1 SKGMC
6 AMINKYSE
14 ILSADMT
21 YELTESIP
29 PANKPVSTR
38 RFAPGALILLV
49 LLFLM
54 LLPQQA
60 MAKFYSIKATE
71 ELLYVANRASVED
84 ITRLIKEDADVNA
97 TDSMGKTPLMLAA
110 EFNTN
115 PEVIRILIEGGAY
128 VNKTDK
134 NFNTPLMI
142 AAEFNENLEVL
153 IVLIEGGADLTERNR
168 QGKNALDCAEQR
180 KVSKDTDV
188 YNFLQEKTI
197 AAYKAKEATKKLK
210 DIAAVASVKEINRL
224 IQEGA
229 DVNAFDSNRFT
240 PLMIAAEKNTNPE
253 VIRILIEGGADV
265 NATFSYTIFG
275 FKTEYIERLGYTPW
289 MLAVRYNPNPE
300 VLRVLIENVAD
311 INYTDRKGFT
321 PLVIAAEFN
330 KNLEVLRVLIERGA
344 DVNAADE
351 AGNTPL
357 LMAASRSS
365 TPEVLQNLI
374 EGGADVNA
382 ANDKN
387 GYTPLMIAAE
397 KNPNPEVTQFLIKW
411 GADVNAVSFVKKSFR
426 VQTSSGCDSPF
437 GCGPSY
443 KTETEFKVYT
453 PLIAAMYNSNPGIA
467 QLLIDNGASE
477 SIAKLLQIVNKGL
490 DNTFMI
496 ILLLLF
502 IVFTW
507 IPMKRRIKK
516 GSARKA
522 GIR

>member
-1 SKGMC
+1 
-6 AMINKYSE
+6 MINKYSE

-253 VIRILIEGGADV
+253 VIRILIENGADV
-265 NATFSYTIFG
+265 NATVRYIFFG
-275 FKTEYIERLGYTPW
+275 DKTKYIERLGYTPW

-300 VLRVLIENVAD
+300 VLRVLIENGAD
-311 INYTDRKGFT
+311 VNSVDIYGYT
-321 PLVIAAEFN
+321 PLMLAAE
-330 KNLEVLRVLIERGA
+330 KNAKPEVTRFLIERGA
-344 DVNAADE
+344 NVNAI
-351 AGNTPL
+351 
-357 LMAASRSS
+357 SR
-365 TPEVLQNLI
+365 
-374 EGGADVNA
+374 
-382 ANDKN
+382 
-387 GYTPLMIAAE
+387 
-397 KNPNPEVTQFLIKW
+397 
-411 GADVNAVSFVKKSFR
+411 VKKLST
-426 VQTSSGCDSPF
+426 VQTDSGCGSRFIIF
-437 GCGPSY
+437 GPRY
-443 KTETEFKVYT
+443 KTETEHKIYT
-453 PLIAAMYNSNPGIA
+453 PLIAATYNSNPGIA
-467 QLLIDNGASE
+467 QVLIDNGASGI
-477 SIAKLLQIVNKGL
+477 IAKLLQIANKVL
-490 DNTFMI
+490 DNKFMI
-496 ILLLLF
+496 ILSLLLF
-502 IVFTW
+502 VFIW
-507 IPMKRRIKK
+507 IPGKRRIKK
-516 GSARKA
+516 FERERQEKESSQQ
-522 GIR
+522 